1 MVETKTDDNDK
12 NFVHNDAN
20 EKTNDGEKYF
30 SNEKIHDEEKSI
42 EVESEVDSAVDLVAT
57 AVSTNDDPNLPCLT
71 FRFWVL
77 STVFTMLGAGISVF
91 YYFRANV
98 LLYSIFFVILAS
110 YIAGKWLEKILPT
123 KNFRI
128 RNWEF
133 SLNPG
138 PFNYKEHAC
147 VAAAANAGG
156 VAAYAVDIISIQELF
171 YDTKVNFIVGFLL
184 MVSTQML
191 GYGLAGFL
199 RKHLVR
205 PINMIWPQALVFS
218 TLYNTLHGNSTE
230 TRDRIRFFYIAFISI
245 FAWQFVPQYIFPWLS
260 SAAILCLMA
269 PNSNIVKT
277 LGSAYRGAGVLNFS
291 FDWNAIGSMNPLYTP
306 WWSQVNNFFGMILA
320 VWVIGPLLYFNNVF
334 DALKFPFMSTHS
346 FDKDGNTYNQTRV
359 ISSGELDITAYENY
373 SPVYM
378 SALFAMCYGYYFAQ
392 FPATIVHVALYHGKE
407 IWNRYKKTREEEE
420 NEDIHCKM
428 MSIYPEVPNYWYG
441 GIFFVMLI
449 IAMILGETTGA
460 HLPWWGVL
468 LSVVLA
474 VLMVLPIGIINAISN
489 WQIGLNVITE
499 MVCGFLFPG
508 RPIANVYFKTY
519 GYMSLS
525 QCLLFVQDLKLGHY
539 MKVPPRSMFTS
550 QIWGTIVGCIVNFWT
565 MQMII
570 DSKRTYL
577 DGTET
582 DPSGQWTGYQSEI
595 FNTASIVWGLIGP
608 AKTFGAGSPYNVL
621 LWGFLIGIF
630 LPIPFYLLHRK
641 FPKAKFNL
649 VNIPLILFGMS
660 YFPGAAA
667 NFLITAL
674 LVSFLSQFY
683 AFRYKHTWWEKYNYV
698 MSAAFDAGT
707 QIMAIVLFI
716 CFTGIA
722 QVQFPTWWGND
733 PTTQS
738 EHCFDLSG

>member
-218 TLYNTLHGNSTE
+218 ALYNTLHGNSAE
-230 TRDRIRFFYIAFISI
+230 TKERIRFFYFAFISI
-245 FAWQFVPQYIFPWLS
+245 FVWQIVPTYIFPWLS

-269 PNSNIVKT
+269 PNSNVAKT
-277 LGSAYRGAGVLNFS
+277 LGNAAKGAGILNFS
-291 FDWNAIGSMNPLYTP
+291 FDWNAIGSINPL
-306 WWSQVNNFFGMILA
+306 WSQVNNFFGIFLS
-320 VWVIGPLLYFNNVF
+320 VWVIGPLLYYNNVF
-334 DALKFPFMSTHS
+334 DALKFPFMAVTS
-346 FDKDGNTYNQTRV
+346 FDKDGNRYNQTRV
-359 ISSGELDITAYENY
+359 IKSDELDITAYENY
-373 SPVYM
+373 SPVFM
-378 SALFAMCYGYYFAQ
+378 SATFAIAYFYYFLQ
-392 FPATIVHVALYHGKE
+392 FPATIVHVALFH
-407 IWNRYKKTREEEE
+407 
-420 NEDIHCKM
+420 
-428 MSIYPEVPNYWYG
+428 
-441 GIFFVMLI
+441 
-449 IAMILGETTGA
+449 
-460 HLPWWGVL
+460 
-468 LSVVLA
+468 
-474 VLMVLPIGIINAISN
+474 
-489 WQIGLNVITE
+489 
-499 MVCGFLFPG
+499 
-508 RPIANVYFKTY
+508 
-519 GYMSLS
+519 
-525 QCLLFVQDLKLGHY
+525 
-539 MKVPPRSMFTS
+539 
-550 QIWGTIVGCIVNFWT
+550 
-565 MQMII
+565 
-570 DSKRTYL
+570 
-577 DGTET
+577 
-582 DPSGQWTGYQSEI
+582 
-595 FNTASIVWGLIGP
+595 
-608 AKTFGAGSPYNVL
+608 
-621 LWGFLIGIF
+621 
-630 LPIPFYLLHRK
+630 
-641 FPKAKFNL
+641 
-649 VNIPLILFGMS
+649 
-660 YFPGAAA
+660 
-667 NFLITAL
+667 
-674 LVSFLSQFY
+674 
-683 AFRYKHTWWEKYNYV
+683 
-698 MSAAFDAGT
+698 
-707 QIMAIVLFI
+707 
-716 CFTGIA
+716 
-722 QVQFPTWWGND
+722 
-733 PTTQS
+733 
-738 EHCFDLSG
+738 

>member
-12 NFVHNDAN
+12 NLVYNDVN

-30 SNEKIHDEEKSI
+30 NNEKIHDEEKSI

-57 AVSTNDDPNLPCLT
+57 AISTNDDPNLPCLT

-77 STVFTMLGAGISVF
+77 STFFTALGAAISVF

-110 YIAGKWLEKILPT
+110 YIAGKWLEKFLPT

-138 PFNYKEHAC
+138 PFNHKEHAC
-147 VAAAANAGG
+147 IAAAANAGG

-171 YDTKVNFIVGFLL
+171 YGTKVNFLVGFLL
-184 MVSTQML
+184 LISTQML

-199 RKHLVR
+199 RKYLVR

-346 FDKDGNTYNQTRV
+346 FDKDGNTV

-468 LSVVLA
+468 LS
-474 VLMVLPIGIINAISN
+474 
-489 WQIGLNVITE
+489 
-499 MVCGFLFPG
+499 
-508 RPIANVYFKTY
+508 
-519 GYMSLS
+519 
-525 QCLLFVQDLKLGHY
+525 
-539 MKVPPRSMFTS
+539 
-550 QIWGTIVGCIVNFWT
+550 
-565 MQMII
+565 
-570 DSKRTYL
+570 
-577 DGTET
+577 
-582 DPSGQWTGYQSEI
+582 
-595 FNTASIVWGLIGP
+595 
-608 AKTFGAGSPYNVL
+608 
-621 LWGFLIGIF
+621 
-630 LPIPFYLLHRK
+630 
-641 FPKAKFNL
+641 
-649 VNIPLILFGMS
+649 
-660 YFPGAAA
+660 
-667 NFLITAL
+667 
-674 LVSFLSQFY
+674 
-683 AFRYKHTWWEKYNYV
+683 
-698 MSAAFDAGT
+698 
-707 QIMAIVLFI
+707 
-716 CFTGIA
+716 
-722 QVQFPTWWGND
+722 
-733 PTTQS
+733 
-738 EHCFDLSG
+738 

>member
-1 MVETKTDDNDK
+1 MVETKTEDNDK
-12 NFVHNDAN
+12 NLVHNDAN
-20 EKTNDGEKYF
+20 EKTNTEIIY
-30 SNEKIHDEEKSI
+30 DEEKNI
-42 EVESEVDSAVDLVAT
+42 DKESQVGSVLDLVSA
-57 AVSTNDDPNLPCLT
+57 AVSTNDDPSLPCLT

-77 STVFTMLGAGISVF
+77 STFFTVLGAAISVF

-110 YIAGKWLEKILPT
+110 YIGGKWLEKILPT
-123 KNFRI
+123 KKFRI

-147 VAAAANAGG
+147 IAAAANAGG

-171 YDTKVNFIVGFLL
+171 YDTKVNFLVGFFLL
-184 MVSTQML
+184 ISTQMI
-191 GYGLAGFL
+191 GYGLAGFV
-199 RKHLVR
+199 RKFLVR
-205 PINMIWPQALVFS
+205 PINMIWPQALVFA
-218 TLYNTLHGNSTE
+218 TLYNTLHGNTTE
-230 TRDRIRFFYIAFISI
+230 TKDRVRFFYIAFISI
-245 FAWQFVPQYIFPWLS
+245 FVWQFVPQYIFPWLS
-260 SAAILCLMA
+260 SAAILCLIA
-269 PNSNIVKT
+269 PNSDIIKT
-277 LGSAYRGAGVLNFS
+277 LGSAYRGAGILTFS

-306 WWSQVNNFFGMILA
+306 WWSQANNFFGVILSA
-320 VWVIGPLLYFNNVF
+320 WVIGPLLYYYNVF
-334 DALKFPFMSTHS
+334 DAQKFPFMSTHS
-346 FDKDGNTYNQTRV
+346 FDKDGHTYNQTR
-359 ISSGELDITAYENY
+359 IIKSGELDITEYTNY

-378 SALFAMCYGYYFAQ
+378 SAIFAVCYGYFFLQ
-392 FPATIVHVALYHGKE
+392 LPATIVHVALFHGKE
-407 IWNRYKKTREEEE
+407 IWNRYKKTREEEDK
-420 NEDIHCKM
+420 EDTHCKM
-428 MSIYPEVPNYWYG
+428 MSAYPEVPYYWYG

-460 HLPWWGVL
+460 RLPWWGVL
-468 LSVVLA
+468 LSVILA
-474 VLMVLPIGIINAISN
+474 VLMVIPIGVINAISN

-499 MVCGFLFPG
+499 LVCGFILPG

-519 GYMSLS
+519 GYMSLY
-525 QCLLFVQDLKLGHY
+525 QCLIFVQDLKLGHY

-550 QIWGTIVGCIVNFWT
+550 QIWGTLIGCVVNFWT

-577 DGTET
+577 DGTES
-582 DPSGQWTGYQSEI
+582 DPSGQWTAYQSEI

-608 AKTFGAGSPYNVL
+608 AKTFGAGSIYNVL
-621 LWGFLIGIF
+621 LWGFLIGFF
-630 LPIPFYLLHRK
+630 LPVPFYLLHRK
-641 FPKAKFNL
+641 FPKSKFNL
-649 VNIPLILFGMS
+649 VNTPVILYGLAT
-660 YFPGAAA
+660 FPGPSR
-667 NFLITAL
+667 NFLITGL

-683 AFRYKHTWWEKYNYV
+683 AFRYKHAWWKKYNYV

-738 EHCFDLSG
+738 EHCFELNG

>member
-12 NFVHNDAN
+12 NLVHNDAN
-20 EKTNDGEKYF
+20 EETNDGENYF
-30 SNEKIHDEEKSI
+30 NNEKIHDEEKSI
-42 EVESEVDSAVDLVAT
+42 EVESEVDSVVNLVAT

-77 STVFTMLGAGISVF
+77 STVSLI
-91 YYFRANV
+91 
-98 LLYSIFFVILAS
+98 
-110 YIAGKWLEKILPT
+110 YIMGKWLEKILPT

-147 VAAAANAGG
+147 IAAAANAGG

-171 YDTKVNFIVGFLL
+171 YNTKVNFIVGFLL
-184 MVSTQML
+184 LISTQML

-199 RKHLVR
+199 RKYLVR

-230 TRDRIRFFYIAFISI
+230 TRDRIRFFYIAFIAI
-245 FAWQFVPQYIFPWLS
+245 FVWQFVPQYIFPWLS

-277 LGSAYRGAGVLNFS
+277 LGSTHSGAGILAFS
-291 FDWNAIGSMNPLYTP
+291 FDWNAIGSINPLYTP
-306 WWSQVNNFFGMILA
+306 WWSQVNNFFGMILS
-320 VWVIGPLLYFNNVF
+320 VWVIGPLLYYNNF
-334 DALKFPFMSTHS
+334 LDALKFPFISTHS

-359 ISSGELDITAYENY
+359 IKSGELDITAYENY
-373 SPVYM
+373 SPVFM
-378 SALFAMCYGYYFAQ
+378 SIVFAMCYFYYFAQ
-392 FPATIVHVALYHGKE
+392 LPATIVHVALFHGKE
-407 IWNRYKKTREEEE
+407 IWNRYKKTREEEDK
-420 NEDIHCKM
+420 EDIHCKM
-428 MSIYPEVPNYWYG
+428 MSIYPEVPYYWYG

-449 IAMILGETTGA
+449 IAMILGKTTGA
-460 HLPWWGVL
+460 RLPWWGVL

-474 VLMVLPIGIINAISN
+474 VLTVLPIGIINAISN
-489 WQIGLNVITE
+489 WQIGLNIITE
-499 MVCGFLFPG
+499 LVCGFILPG
-508 RPIANVYFKTY
+508 RPIANIYFKTY
-519 GYMSLS
+519 GYMSLY
-525 QCLLFVQDLKLGHY
+525 QCLIFIQDLKLGHY

-550 QIWGTIVGCIVNFWT
+550 QIWGTLVGCIVNFWT
-565 MQMII
+565 MQIII
-570 DSKRTYL
+570 DTKRTYL

-582 DPSGQWTGYQSEI
+582 DPSGQWTGYQSET

-608 AKTFGAGSPYNVL
+608 AKTFGAGSIYNIL
-621 LWGFLIGIF
+621 LWGFLIGFF

-649 VNIPLILFGMS
+649 VNTPVILFGLS
-660 YFPGAAA
+660 YFPGPST
-667 NFLITAL
+667 NFLITGL

-683 AFRYKHTWWEKYNYV
+683 AFRYKHAWWEKYNYV

-707 QIMAIVLFI
+707 QVMAIVLFI

-738 EHCFDLSG
+738 EHCFDLNR